1 MARKKYTPENIIQ
14 LLRQAEILIGKGNSA
29 EQASKS
35 IGVSYQTFLRW
46 KKEYGGMR
54 TDQAKRLKELE
65 NENIRLKKIVAE
77 LELDKHMLKEV
88 AKGNF

>member
-46 KKEYGGMR
+46 RKEYGGMR

>member
-35 IGVSYQTFLRW
+35 IGVSYQTLLRW
-46 KKEYGGMR
+46 RKEYGGMR

-65 NENIRLKKIVAE
+65 VENNRLKKIVAE

-88 AKGNF
+88 AKGNY